1 MARSR
6 ATGALRATGAVRAVG
21 TLAALAAVGAGLAGC
36 GVGAQGAAEPLD
48 QKAVPYGLLGPA
60 SSPRTSDPGTL
71 TARVTVYMQAENGR
85 LVAVHRDVAWPA
97 TISAILGQL
106 SAGPTAGES
115 GHGLASPASSV
126 GHFKVGPVHGGIVS
140 VELPVSFESLGGQD
154 QQVAAAQIVFTVTT
168 FTGIRGVRFLVAG
181 QVAHVPTGDG
191 SLTQG
196 PSTRGEYSSLA
207 G

>member
-1 MARSR
+1 MVRRR
-6 ATGALRATGAVRAVG
+6 ATAAARAAG
-21 TLAALAAVGAGLAGC
+21 TVAALAALGAGLAGC
-36 GVGAQGAAEPLD
+36 GVGAQGAPEALD
-48 QKAVPYGLLGPA
+48 PKAVPYGLLEPA

-71 TARVTVYMQAENGR
+71 TARVTVYMEAENGR

-106 SAGPTAGES
+106 AAGPTVGES

-126 GHFKVGPVHGGIVS
+126 GHFQVGPVHGGVVS
-140 VELPVSFESLGGQD
+140 IELPISFESLGGQD

-168 FTGIRGVRFLVAG
+168 FTGIKGVRFLVGG

-191 SLTQG
+191 SLTRG
-196 PSTRGEYSSLA
+196 PSTRGEYAALE